1 MNSYKCVILKVFK
14 DKTGVILYFIYC
26 QHIPQKDQKQ
36 LCISPSLIAVL
47 LFFLIVYWR
56 QKSLKTGHK

>member
-47 LFFLIVYWR
+47 LFFLIT
-56 QKSLKTGHK
+56 STEDENL